1 MARYDYKCTSCGTV
15 FEVQHGMTERP
26 EVHCPS
32 CGADA
37 EKVFTPQGF
46 GFLQHRPARRLQLH
60 RRNLGLQQ
68 LRGRLRQ
75 LSAQGQLTP
84 RPTLFCAHVEALPD
98 LFEDG
103 ERFFGTSD
111 MRAGGT

>member
-37 EKVFTPQGF
+37 EKVFT
-46 GFLQHRPARRLQLH
+46 
-60 RRNLGLQQ
+60 QQ
-68 LRGRLRQ
+68 LRRRLRQ
-75 LSAQGQLTP
+75 LPAQGQL
-84 RPTLFCAHVEALPD
+84 V
-98 LFEDG
+98 
-103 ERFFGTSD
+103 
-111 MRAGGT
+111 RASPFAR

>member
-37 EKVFTPQGF
+37 EKVFTPAGIEFKGSGF
-46 GFLQHRPARRLQLH
+46 YNTDQ
-60 RRNLGLQQ
+60 
-68 LRGRLRQ
+68 RGGSS
-75 LSAQGQLTP
+75 SA
-84 RPTLFCAHVEALPD
+84 A
-98 LFEDG
+98 
-103 ERFFGTSD
+103 GTSGSSSSE
-111 MRAGGT
+111 GGCANCPHKDN